1 MRVCLYLEAAD
12 LVAKSGFKTAY
23 EQHRKALERVGV
35 SVTDDPDSEYDL
47 LHLHF
52 FGPKSL
58 FSLKRAKRLKIPVVV
73 HAHSI
78 GAHDFADSFTLFNS
92 VAPLYEKY
100 LYYFY
105 ELSDAIFTCSQYAQE
120 QLRAQG
126 ITKPISVV
134 SNAVDRER
142 FRFSEESRQLW
153 RARLGLKNFTVFCA
167 GNVIPRKGVLD
178 FLEVARRLPQI
189 DFVWFGHL
197 WPKLLTFY
205 PQMHKAIENRPPNVQ
220 MPGFIEETPAAFAA
234 ADVLLLPSFR
244 ENQPMVLL
252 EAASLGRPLVVRDIP
267 EYHGWLIDRVNA
279 RLGRSVEEFVEIISE
294 LAENTHEWQRLSHAS
309 QELAEASSLPVVG
322 ERLKELYQA
331 LTLKPSSPPSPPA
344 PLPSEGEGCRGEGA
358 GVRG

>member
-1 MRVCLYLEAAD
+1 MRVCVYLEAPD

-23 EQHRKALERVGV
+23 EHHRKALQAVGV
-35 SVTDDPDSEYDL
+35 SVTDDPDSDYDI

-58 FSLKRAKRLKIPVVV
+58 FYLKRAKRLKIPVVV

-92 VAPLYEKY
+92 IAPLYEKY

-105 ELSDAIFTCSQYAQE
+105 ESSDAIFTCSRYARD
-120 QLRAQG
+120 QLLAQG
-126 ITKPISVV
+126 ITRPIYVV

-142 FRFSEESRQLW
+142 FRFTEEGRRLY
-153 RARLGLKNFTVFCA
+153 RERLGLKNFTVFCA

-178 FLEVARRLPQI
+178 FLEVARRLPQM
-189 DFVWFGHL
+189 DFVWFGKI

-205 PQMHKAIENRPPNVQ
+205 PEMHKALERRPPNVKL
-220 MPGFIEETPAAFAA
+220 PGFVEDTPAAFSAG
-234 ADVLLLPSFR
+234 DLLFLPSFR

-267 EYHGWLIDRVNA
+267 EYRGWLIDRVNA
-279 RLGRSVEEFVEIISE
+279 RLGATVEEFVEII
-294 LAENTHEWQRLSHAS
+294 AEIAQSPPEWQRLSQAAC
-309 QELAEASSLPVVG
+309 ELAQASSLPVVG
-322 ERLKELYQA
+322 RQLKELYQQLLA
-331 LTLKPSSPPSPPA
+331 VP
-344 PLPSEGEGCRGEGA
+344 
-358 GVRG
+358 V

>member
-23 EQHRKALERVGV
+23 EQQRKALEKVGV

-52 FGPKSL
+52 FGPRSL
-58 FSLKRAKRLKIPVVV
+58 FYLKRAKRLKIPVVV
-73 HAHSI
+73 HAHSM
-78 GAHDFADSFTLFNS
+78 GAHDFEDSFTLFNS
-92 VAPLYEKY
+92 IAPLYEKY

-105 ELSDAIFTCSQYAQE
+105 ESSDAIFTCSQYARE
-120 QLRAQG
+120 SLRSQG
-126 ITKPISVV
+126 ITKPIYVV

-142 FRFSEESRQLW
+142 FRFCEESRRMW

-178 FLEVARRLPQI
+178 FLEVARQLPQI
-189 DFVWFGHL
+189 EFVWFGHV

-205 PQMHKAIENRPPNVQ
+205 PEMHKALENKTPNVK
-220 MPGFIEETPAAFAA
+220 MPGFVEDTPAAFSAG
-234 ADVLLLPSFR
+234 DVFFLPSFR

-267 EYHGWLIDRVNA
+267 EYHGWLVDKVNA
-279 RLGRSVEEFVEIISE
+279 RTGSSVEEFVQIISE
-294 LAENTHEWQRLSHAS
+294 LARNSHEWQRLSQAA
-309 QELAEASSLPVVG
+309 QDLAQASSLPVVG
-322 ERLKELYQA
+322 QQLKELYEQ
-331 LTLKPSSPPSPPA
+331 LVRA
-344 PLPSEGEGCRGEGA
+344 PVPL
-358 GVRG
+358 

>member
-23 EQHRKALERVGV
+23 EQQHKALQTVGV

-58 FSLKRAKRLKIPVVV
+58 FYLKRAKRLKIPVVV
-73 HAHSI
+73 HAHSM
-78 GAHDFADSFTLFNS
+78 GAHDFEDSFTLFNS
-92 VAPLYEKY
+92 IAPLYEKY

-105 ELSDAIFTCSQYAQE
+105 ESSDAIFTCSQYARE
-120 QLRAQG
+120 SLRSQG
-126 ITKPISVV
+126 ITKPIYVV
-134 SNAVDRER
+134 SNAVDRGR
-142 FRFSEESRQLW
+142 FRFCEESRRMW
-153 RARLGLKNFTVFCA
+153 RARLGLRNFTVFCA

-189 DFVWFGHL
+189 EFVWFGHI

-205 PQMHKAIENRPPNVQ
+205 PEMHKALEHKTPNVK
-220 MPGFIEETPAAFAA
+220 MPGFVEDTPAAFSAG
-234 ADVLLLPSFR
+234 DLFFFPSLR

-267 EYHGWLIDRVNA
+267 EYRGWLIDNVNA
-279 RLGRSVEEFVEIISE
+279 RMGTSLEEFAEIISE
-294 LAENTHEWQRLSHAS
+294 LAQNPHEWQRLSQAA
-309 QELAEASSLPVVG
+309 QDLAQASSLPVVG
-322 ERLKELYQA
+322 QHLKELYEQ
-331 LTLKPSSPPSPPA
+331 LVRA
-344 PLPSEGEGCRGEGA
+344 PVPL
-358 GVRG
+358 